1 MSLAHGDAPFLV
13 YEDERTTF
21 AEHYRIACTLAHRL
35 RSTFGIVQ
43 GDRVAIIMRNLP
55 EWIMAFWGATLA
67 GAIVVPLNA
76 WWSGEELR
84 YGLED
89 SGSKVAFV
97 DTERAERIRPFL
109 GGLSGLG
116 AIIVADE
123 HRTEPKAPLAVFE
136 PPGGSP
142 PVTEW
147 PFPLA
152 LGPVDEAASPP
163 DITIDPE
170 DDATIFYTS
179 GTTGRPKGAVGTH
192 RNMCTNLMSLF
203 FINTRGSMRF
213 GAPALE
219 PVGEKAQPA
228 FLLSVPLF
236 HATGCHSVM
245 VSNVAAGGKIVM
257 MHHFDPDRALELIE
271 RERIGTF
278 GGVPAMV
285 MQVLDSP
292 NFSKFDTSSIRGV
305 SYGGAPAPPD
315 LVRRIREAWPVGQPS
330 NGYGLTETSSVTSM
344 ISGGDYV
351 AKTRERRS
359 RRCRCATW
367 PSCRR
372 TSAVTSP
379 TTPSPR
385 GPDVR
390 GELWIKGPNVV
401 RGYWN
406 RPDETAKTF
415 SKGWLHTGDVARLDE
430 DNFIYIV
437 DRAKDMIIRG
447 GENVYSVQVEAALFE
462 HPAVADCA
470 VIGVPDPTLGEEVG
484 AVVVLRPG
492 AKVTADELAAA
503 RQGAARRLHGA
514 DAHLVPQ
521 RAAAAQPPG
530 EGAQARA
537 ARRARAGLRL
547 RSQPSGGVGLPP
559 VRPRSRLSSGASA
572 GTGTAVR
579 EDADGPPLLGVR
591 AHLVP
596 DPLHELVREVRVHPD
611 RPGDVV
617 GPQGPELVDLP
628 EVLAHRVV
636 AEGQVGD
643 GVEVRH
649 GGGRGAGTLDDR
661 IEVRHRIVSQE
672 IAVELVRPRLLH
684 GQSGQ
689 HVGHPGVVV
698 GVVVDQRAQWRGLG
712 PAPGGEGARQDHV
725 PLVGRDLGDH
735 AGQGPVGQHEGLGFG
750 HRPLLGRVFAAR
762 LRRGSRHLVP
772 PL

>member
-1 MSLAHGDAPFLV
+1 MSATAKDTPSMSIEEANAALTAPGELFEMEELEIRGVPTRTWKHAPPSLRAVLDMSRAHGDATFLV

-35 RSTFGIVQ
+35 QSTFGIAQ

-109 GGLSGLG
+109 GGLSDLG
-116 AIIVADE
+116 AVIVADE
-123 HRTEPKAPLAVFE
+123 HRTEPTSPLQVYEPAGGAAPVA
-136 PPGGSP
+136 
-142 PVTEW
+142 EW

-152 LGPVDEAASPP
+152 LGTADEAASPP
-163 DITIDPE
+163 DIAIDPE

-192 RNMCTNLMSLF
+192 RNMVTNLMSLF
-203 FINTRGSMRF
+203 FINTRGSKRF
-213 GAPALE
+213 GNPALE
-219 PVGEKAQPA
+219 ATGDKTQPA

-257 MHHFDPDRALELIE
+257 MHHFDPERALELIE
-271 RERIGTF
+271 REKIGTF

-344 ISGGDYV
+344 NTGGDYV
-351 AKTRERRS
+351 ARPES
-359 RRCRCATW
+359 VGPPVPVCDV
-367 PSCRR
+367 
-372 TSAVTSP
+372 AVVPEDFGGDEPDDTL
-379 TTPSPR
+379 PR

-406 RPDETAKTF
+406 RPEETAKTF
-415 SKGWLHTGDVARLDE
+415 SRGWLHTGDVARLDE

-492 AKVTADELAAA
+492 ARVTADELGRHVKA
-503 RQGAARRLHGA
+503 RLAGFMVPTHIWFRSEPLPRNPQGKVLKRELR
-514 DAHLVPQ
+514 DELV
-521 RAAAAQPPG
+521 
-530 EGAQARA
+530 
-537 ARRARAGLRL
+537 
-547 RSQPSGGVGLPP
+547 QPS
-559 VRPRSRLSSGASA
+559 A
-572 GTGTAVR
+572 
-579 EDADGPPLLGVR
+579 
-591 AHLVP
+591 
-596 DPLHELVREVRVHPD
+596 
-611 RPGDVV
+611 
-617 GPQGPELVDLP
+617 
-628 EVLAHRVV
+628 
-636 AEGQVGD
+636 
-643 GVEVRH
+643 
-649 GGGRGAGTLDDR
+649 
-661 IEVRHRIVSQE
+661 
-672 IAVELVRPRLLH
+672 
-684 GQSGQ
+684 
-689 HVGHPGVVV
+689 
-698 GVVVDQRAQWRGLG
+698 
-712 PAPGGEGARQDHV
+712 
-725 PLVGRDLGDH
+725 
-735 AGQGPVGQHEGLGFG
+735 
-750 HRPLLGRVFAAR
+750 
-762 LRRGSRHLVP
+762 
-772 PL
+772 

>member
-1 MSLAHGDAPFLV
+1 MSGTAKDMPSMSIEEANAALTAPGELFEMEELEIRGVPTRTWKHAPPSLRAVLDMSLAHGDATFLV

-21 AEHYRIACTLAHRL
+21 AEHYRAACTLARRL
-35 RSTFGIVQ
+35 QSTFGIAQ

-55 EWIMAFWGATLA
+55 EWITAFWGATLA

-109 GGLSGLG
+109 GGLSDLG
-116 AIIVADE
+116 AVVVADE
-123 HRTEPKAPLAVFE
+123 HRTEPTSPLQVHEPAGGAAPVA
-136 PPGGSP
+136 
-142 PVTEW
+142 EW

-152 LGPVDEAASPP
+152 LGDVDEAASPP
-163 DITIDPE
+163 DVAIDPE

-192 RNMCTNLMSLF
+192 RNMVTNLMSLF
-203 FINTRGSMRF
+203 FINTRGSKRF
-213 GAPALE
+213 GSPALE
-219 PVGEKAQPA
+219 ATDEKAQPA

-245 VSNVAAGGKIVM
+245 VSNIAAGGKIVM
-257 MHHFDPDRALELIE
+257 MHHFDPERALELIE

-315 LVRRIREAWPVGQPS
+315 LVRRIREAWPIGQPS

-344 ISGGDYV
+344 NSGGDYV
-351 AKTRERRS
+351 ARPES
-359 RRCRCATW
+359 VGPPVPVCDV
-367 PSCRR
+367 
-372 TSAVTSP
+372 AVVPEDFGGDEPDETI
-379 TTPSPR
+379 PR

-406 RPDETAKTF
+406 RPEETAKTF
-415 SKGWLHTGDVARLDE
+415 SRGWLHTGDVARLDE

-470 VIGVPDPTLGEEVG
+470 VIGVPDATLGEEVG

-492 AKVTADELAAA
+492 AKVTADELGLHVKA
-503 RQGAARRLHGA
+503 RLAGFMVPTHIWFRSEPLPRNPQGKVLKR
-514 DAHLVPQ
+514 
-521 RAAAAQPPG
+521 
-530 EGAQARA
+530 E
-537 ARRARAGLRL
+537 LR
-547 RSQPSGGVGLPP
+547 
-559 VRPRSRLSSGASA
+559 
-572 GTGTAVR
+572 
-579 EDADGPPLLGVR
+579 D
-591 AHLVP
+591 
-596 DPLHELVREVRVHPD
+596 ELVEPS
-611 RPGDVV
+611 
-617 GPQGPELVDLP
+617 
-628 EVLAHRVV
+628 A
-636 AEGQVGD
+636 
-643 GVEVRH
+643 
-649 GGGRGAGTLDDR
+649 
-661 IEVRHRIVSQE
+661 
-672 IAVELVRPRLLH
+672 
-684 GQSGQ
+684 
-689 HVGHPGVVV
+689 
-698 GVVVDQRAQWRGLG
+698 
-712 PAPGGEGARQDHV
+712 
-725 PLVGRDLGDH
+725 
-735 AGQGPVGQHEGLGFG
+735 
-750 HRPLLGRVFAAR
+750 
-762 LRRGSRHLVP
+762 
-772 PL
+772 